1 MTRLTVISLGGG
13 VQSPVM
19 PLMANQSLP
28 STGSGGP
35 STVPRTAPSSP
46 TPIGSRQASTP
57 TWNGS
62 KANCAALPHVVDNGR
77 SLRED
82 VVKASANHSGSGNYV
97 DIPVYLKG
105 SDGQGIGRRQ
115 RTDNYKIKPIR
126 RKMRE
131 SLGLR
136 RSQQVP
142 TGSSAELW
150 LSISTDEAIGVKDSR
165 DWWIENRY
173 PLIEVG
179 MSRRDCADWWE
190 ARRAPCRGGPCRWGI
205 V

>member
-1 MTRLTVISLGGG
+1 M
-13 VQSPVM
+13 
-19 PLMANQSLP
+19 
-28 STGSGGP
+28 
-35 STVPRTAPSSP
+35 
-46 TPIGSRQASTP
+46 
-57 TWNGS
+57 
-62 KANCAALPHVVDNGR
+62 DNRR

-82 VVKASANHSGSGNYV
+82 VAKASPNHSGSGNYV

-115 RTDNYKIKPIR
+115 RTDKYNIKPIR

-131 SLGLR
+131 SLGLM

-142 TGSSAELW
+142 TGSSAEPW

-179 MSRRDCADWWE
+179 MSLMGCADWWE